1 MQSAAKL
8 LRGNVITSTVT
19 FVVLSAGDVADI
31 IQGRI
36 SWKQLAKNVSTTA
49 VGITVSVAAGWGANE
64 GAKAVA
70 DLIAEDDANEM
81 IRIIEDQFATI
92 ASEYFLN
99 EDEVNQSIENLQTLI
114 TAEML
119 KQMYQ
124 YKDHNAFARQLIE
137 MAIDPVVAEREYV
150 ELPSED
156 EYSDYLTEI
165 LEVIYEDVSGD
176 DANE

>member
-1 MQSAAKL
+1 MKRL
-8 LRGNVITSTVT
+8 
-19 FVVLSAGDVADI
+19 
-31 IQGRI
+31 I
-36 SWKQLAKNVSTTA
+36 S
-49 VGITVSVAAGWGANE
+49 
-64 GAKAVA
+64 
-70 DLIAEDDANEM
+70 
-81 IRIIEDQFATI
+81 F
-92 ASEYFLN
+92 
-99 EDEVNQSIENLQTLI
+99 NQSIENLQTLI